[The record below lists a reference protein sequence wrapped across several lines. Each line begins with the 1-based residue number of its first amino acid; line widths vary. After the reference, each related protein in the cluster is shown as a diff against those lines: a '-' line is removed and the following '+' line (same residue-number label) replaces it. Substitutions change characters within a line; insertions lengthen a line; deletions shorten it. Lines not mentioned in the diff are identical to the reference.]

1 MLDLS
6 GIQKSCKPR
15 SQHFTSKNLRFKFF
29 ATTSKAAD
37 IGMLPQLQQ
46 WIIISSV
53 SVHREILN
61 ASKVRRLGDEKV
73 GISRNCV
80 PDGIVADMLSRFIE
94 QNTARLETDG
104 AQNVERNMHF
114 YCRLQ

>member
-1 MLDLS
+1 MLL
-6 GIQKSCKPR
+6 
-15 SQHFTSKNLRFKFF
+15 
-29 ATTSKAAD
+29 
-37 IGMLPQLQQ
+37 QLQQ

-94 QNTARLETDG
+94 QNTARLKTDG
-104 AQNVERNMHF
+104 AQNAERNMHF